1 MPGAMGSMRRWLRQR
16 RLVQR
21 ALTTPVDPMLLRRP
35 PARILVGLLLLGV
48 SYVTGWP
55 AIIALG
61 AIAAWLKI
69 PKIMIAGPVIYGL
82 SWLIFFLGL
91 ALVGSK
97 SVSVG
102 RALGLLLVRRVAE
115 KFLLD

>member
-1 MPGAMGSMRRWLRQR
+1 MGTLRRWLRRR

-21 ALTTPVDPMLLRRP
+21 ALATPVDPMLLGRP
-35 PARILVGLLLLGV
+35 PARIVVGLFLLGV

-61 AIAAWLKI
+61 AIAAWLKR
-69 PKIMIAGPVIYGL
+69 PKIVLAGPVVYGL
-82 SWLIFFLGL
+82 SWLIFFVGL

-97 SVSVG
+97 SISAG
-102 RALGLLLVRRVAE
+102 RALGMMLVRKLAE